1 MERRDRRFN
10 NGLDEFID
18 ENYEKICNNLE
29 EEIINILSLM
39 ETNLIIEHSI
49 IIKGKSLKEHLE
61 VKG

>member
-18 ENYEKICNNLE
+18 ENYVKICNNLE
-29 EEIINILSLM
+29 EEIINIF
-39 ETNLIIEHSI
+39 E
-49 IIKGKSLKEHLE
+49 KENSTIRFEVEEEFLDVLLE

>member
-18 ENYEKICNNLE
+18 ENYAKICNNLE
-29 EEIINILSLM
+29 EEIINIF
-39 ETNLIIEHSI
+39 E
-49 IIKGKSLKEHLE
+49 KENSTIRFEVEEEFLDVLLE

>member
-18 ENYEKICNNLE
+18 ENYAKICNNLE

-39 ETNLIIEHSI
+39 ETNLIIEHGI
-49 IIKGKSLKEHLE
+49 TIKGKSLKEHLE